1 MRHSQGVTLIELL
14 IVIVVV
20 SIMAAIA
27 IPSYNSFVL
36 KSHRTEAKSALLD
49 LASMEERFFSAQN
62 VYSTAP
68 SDLGYAIAAF
78 PIPSVGSG
86 YYKIDQTGFTPAVPP
101 TGANPGGTPAFYQ
114 FTATAI
120 GAQTNDTSCLQ
131 FVLDSKGVKTAIPDP
146 NLNCWN

>member
-1 MRHSQGVTLIELL
+1 MRASQGVTLIELL

-49 LASMEERFFSAQN
+49 LASMEERYFSAQN
-62 VYSTAP
+62 IYSQNP
-68 SDLGYAIAAF
+68 QDLGYTIAAF
-78 PIPSVGSG
+78 PIPSVGNG
-86 YYKIDQTGFTPAVPP
+86 YYTVNQTGFTPAVAP

-114 FTATAI
+114 FTATPI
-120 GAQTNDTSCLQ
+120 GVQVNDAGCTS
-131 FVLDSKGVKTAIPDP
+131 FVLDSKGVKTSTGTD
-146 NLNCWN
+146 LNCWN